1 MKCTGKEWDTC
12 RVEKMGCTG
21 CYYDEIEV
29 NEYIRTKSGDI
40 FKVDEEKKILQGL
53 KFLDVQYGNIIKHS
67 KDATEM
73 IFEKDIIKYKV
84 NNSNSKIGEVK
95 KFKNAITGKMYLG
108 VEGFGLDQIKVIKL
122 MTKEKFKEEA
132 LEIKYEDI
140 KTEV

>member
-29 NEYIRTKSGDI
+29 NEYLRTESGDI

-95 KFKNAITGKMYLG
+95 KFKNAITGKIYLG
-108 VEGFGLDQIKVIKL
+108 VEGFGLHQIKVIKL

-132 LEIKYEDI
+132 LEIKYEDS
-140 KTEV
+140 KKEV

>member
-1 MKCTGKEWDTC
+1 MKCGDKEWQHC

-29 NEYIRTKSGDI
+29 NEYIRTESGDI

-67 KDATEM
+67 KYATEM
-73 IFEKDIIKYKV
+73 IFEKDIIKYKI

-132 LEIKYEDI
+132 LEIKYEDS

>member
-1 MKCTGKEWDTC
+1 MKCGDKEWQHC
-12 RVEKMGCTG
+12 RAEKMGCTG

-29 NEYIRTKSGDI
+29 NEYIRTESGDI

-108 VEGFGLDQIKVIKL
+108 VEGFGLEQIKVIKL

-132 LEIKYEDI
+132 LEIKYEDS

>member
-29 NEYIRTKSGDI
+29 NEYLRTESGDI

-95 KFKNAITGKMYLG
+95 KFKNAITGKM
-108 VEGFGLDQIKVIKL
+108 
-122 MTKEKFKEEA
+122 
-132 LEIKYEDI
+132 
-140 KTEV
+140 

>member
-29 NEYIRTKSGDI
+29 NEYLRTESGDI

-53 KFLDVQYGNIIKHS
+53 KFLNVQYGNIIKHS

-73 IFEKDIIKYKV
+73 IFEKDIIKYIISTSIRLYHQFV
-84 NNSNSKIGEVK
+84 
-95 KFKNAITGKMYLG
+95 
-108 VEGFGLDQIKVIKL
+108 Q
-122 MTKEKFKEEA
+122 
-132 LEIKYEDI
+132 
-140 KTEV
+140 